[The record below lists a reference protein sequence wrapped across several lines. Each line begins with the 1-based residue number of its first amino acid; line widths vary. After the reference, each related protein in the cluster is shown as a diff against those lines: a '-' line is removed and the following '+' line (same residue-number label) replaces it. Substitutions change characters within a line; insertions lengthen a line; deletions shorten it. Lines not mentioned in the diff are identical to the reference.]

1 MELSKDLLRQIQH
14 QRLMEQQILKEEYAA
29 AIGTI
34 KDDSITITNEFGK
47 EVTLSG
53 EQLSEMFL
61 ILLDMDIMAI
71 DDMPNA
77 GDGYASFNVVVWCDS
92 YHNQETGELEKV
104 EISEKVPDH
113 HRWTSVKHTM
123 FDWPEEFYSIPG
135 VDPDDAFC
143 IFTDTD
149 NYWYIVLGM
158 TYDYHE
164 GWSDYDDETG
174 PEGEGADITN
184 CRLVD
189 CQICMDSGSSV
200 NVVSILTEE
209 AKSKLVDFMYD
220 YIEDRGFENL
230 GS

>member
-1 MELSKDLLRQIQH
+1 
-14 QRLMEQQILKEEYAA
+14 
-29 AIGTI
+29 
-34 KDDSITITNEFGK
+34 
-47 EVTLSG
+47 
-53 EQLSEMFL
+53 
-61 ILLDMDIMAI
+61 
-71 DDMPNA
+71 
-77 GDGYASFNVVVWCDS
+77 
-92 YHNQETGELEKV
+92 
-104 EISEKVPDH
+104 
-113 HRWTSVKHTM
+113 
-123 FDWPEEFYSIPG
+123 
-135 VDPDDAFC
+135 
-143 IFTDTD
+143 
-149 NYWYIVLGM
+149 VLGM

-230 GS
+230 ES